1 MFVKRKTVRNLICF
15 CLQYVKSK
23 YSVQF
28 LQQDFDLHWNILI
41 DVMEYL
47 GEDGSV
53 VNAKN
58 VGKNITALAMNIHVN
73 SYMENIK
80 IEQYK
85 QYKHLTTFQKKL

>member
-1 MFVKRKTVRNLICF
+1 
-15 CLQYVKSK
+15 
-23 YSVQF
+23 
-28 LQQDFDLHWNILI
+28 
-41 DVMEYL
+41 MEYL

-58 VGKNITALAMNIHVN
+58 VGKNITTLAMNIHVN

-85 QYKHLTTFQKKL
+85 QYKHLTTFKKKL